1 MPRTKK
7 RKNHAVSDD
16 ERDLMLF
23 WWTVYDGNL
32 SRTAKKVSE
41 LTGINRSPKV
51 VMDVS
56 RRNNFATLSHVV
68 RDEVN
73 KEFYGNDTPGMGR
86 MLKIA
91 ADLLEMDELLIND
104 CKKYLQGFRR
114 GTKIEDIPQL
124 LSVLKYVNSNVNN
137 MSGKKDLKSDS
148 FHAIA
153 EKARPLIGVT
163 MEQVLKDMNED
174 EKLNVIGEVIEQQIE
189 IILKHQGDDTSN
201 RIKNRKKERKL
212 IDL

>member
-32 SRTAKKVSE
+32 SKTARKVSE
-41 LTGINRSPKV
+41 LTGIKRSPKV

-91 ADLLEMDELLIND
+91 ADLLEMDELLISD

-124 LSVLKYVNSNVNN
+124 LSVLKYVSDSVNN
-137 MSGKKDLKSDS
+137 ISGKKRS
-148 FHAIA
+148 
-153 EKARPLIGVT
+153 
-163 MEQVLKDMNED
+163 
-174 EKLNVIGEVIEQQIE
+174 
-189 IILKHQGDDTSN
+189 
-201 RIKNRKKERKL
+201 
-212 IDL
+212 